1 VRHYQQFTPTELP
14 AMAANAQQRAMMEN
28 MIGPQLEMMRS
39 MVNGGGIDI
48 TNIICNVL
56 VDQGL
61 PDPLI
66 VGSPSNACR

>member
-1 VRHYQQFTPTELP
+1 
-14 AMAANAQQRAMMEN
+14 MAANAQQRAMMEN
-28 MIGPQLEMMRS
+28 MIGPQLEIMRS
-39 MVNGGGIDI
+39 MVNGGGIDV